1 MLLSISSF
9 GNVDEDI
16 ESIFVAESLEQ
27 HVYYWFK
34 KIDDEGN
41 STLARV
47 ESWRKYRGPFMKD
60 RDDLRQLA
68 KIIHEGKREEACSW
82 VDNVLS
88 DSAKEQIPDDVY
100 EYLGR

>member
-1 MLLSISSF
+1 MLRLIFSSD
-9 GNVDEDI
+9 NVDEDV

-34 KIDDEGN
+34 RLDDEGN
-41 STLARV
+41 ATLARV
-47 ESWRKYRGPFMKD
+47 ESWRKHRGPFVKD

-68 KIIHEGKREEACSW
+68 KIIHEGNKEEACSW
-82 VDNVLS
+82 IDNVLT
-88 DSAKEQIPDDVY
+88 DSAKELIPDDVY